1 MKHKNILALF
11 AVGAVIVIGGA
22 VMKVMEYDYARPILI
37 GGLFIEGL
45 SGVLLWLKMRKG
57 NDDTKGFFD
66 Q

>member
-11 AVGAVIVIGGA
+11 AVGAFVVIGGA
-22 VMKVMEYDYARPILI
+22 FMKIMDYDYARPVLI

-45 SGVLLWLKMRKG
+45 SGVLLWLRMRKG
-57 NDDTKGFFD
+57 NDNSKGFFD